1 MHKRTGLSG
10 NRHGGTHDQYLQDRN
25 QGGPGMK
32 LRSPQIAILS
42 FLFVFGGI
50 LISMLAGAWQSE
62 SSKIPAAY
70 TSGEFEGDYNP
81 ADIRGSYTFSD
92 IAEAFGVPADMLV
105 EAFGFKERENAE
117 ELQIKLFEDVY
128 GIIDGKE
135 IGTDSMRLFVALYLE
150 RPYTPEE
157 STGLPARAIEI
168 LREKNKIDQERA
180 ATLTDKYSVAITG
193 IAVDEAVES
202 LEAAESAEEY
212 AEDPTIKGKTTFR
225 DLMDW
230 GLTKA
235 EIEEIIEMPIG
246 PPTQALRDFF
256 LEQGVEFSEYKEEL
270 QSRIDENQ

>member
-70 TSGEFEGDYNP
+70 TSGEFEGEYNP

-157 STGLPARAIEI
+157 DTGLPLRAVQSLLEAG
-168 LREKNKIDQERA
+168 KIDPENASEYRQDYAVDISGRIGSDAA
-180 ATLTDKYSVAITG
+180 ATVAEP
-193 IAVDEAVES
+193 V
-202 LEAAESAEEY
+202 
-212 AEDPTIKGKTTFR
+212 
-225 DLMDW
+225 
-230 GLTKA
+230 
-235 EIEEIIEMPIG
+235 
-246 PPTQALRDFF
+246 
-256 LEQGVEFSEYKEEL
+256 
-270 QSRIDENQ
+270 